1 MGGDAAAM
9 ATALEATRAERET
22 CARGAVRP
30 RAPRRAKAGETRAGA
45 ARAAAVAIA
54 SLSRRFFSEALYFFA
69 AARQISRSAWF
80 RSTTLLS
87 AFRFPTHE
95 WISTERAERS
105 VGCEISGG
113 NSLRKKSE

>member
-1 MGGDAAAM
+1 
-9 ATALEATRAERET
+9 
-22 CARGAVRP
+22 V
-30 RAPRRAKAGETRAGA
+30 KAGETRAGA

-54 SLSRRFFSEALYFFA
+54 SLSRRFCEALYFFA

-95 WISTERAERS
+95 WISTERAARLAAKSPAEIR
-105 VGCEISGG
+105 CEK
-113 NSLRKKSE
+113 NLSEIFFPYAHLV